1 MEPAFKE
8 HTLKG
13 ERQTLRQ
20 IIRQYDVKNNG
31 DTDMDGIYRWSTV
44 NRAFKSVGRVLKSL
58 YSR

>member
-13 ERQTLRQ
+13 EKQTLRQ

-31 DTDMDGIYRWSTV
+31 DTDMDGIYRWSIV
-44 NRAFKSVGRVLKSL
+44 KRAFKSVAREGFGKFT
-58 YSR
+58 